1 MELVW
6 KENYYFFKC
15 MLQYPNANVIHNPTQ
30 DQKTVLATEALFFNP
45 ETKNVYNENQKCKNK
60 QTNKKTEFMS

>member
-1 MELVW
+1 
-6 KENYYFFKC
+6 

-60 QTNKKTEFMS
+60 QTNKKQS